1 MSGLRGLV
9 EKATPGPWEWVK
21 MLPPRHRLTSLRST
35 TAFYKEYRGV
45 PRSVLRQ
52 LDHMDDADA
61 RLIALAPDLAL
72 WAADAADALQNWK
85 GQNHG
90 FTRRGKPRRG
100 CNLKTIHG
108 CQPCRLLARFAVI
121 EHTAQEDTP

>member
-9 EKATPGPWEWVK
+9 EKATPGPWESDGFEHVV
-21 MLPPRHRLTSLRST
+21 SLEVADIVCGLWQGLR
-35 TAFYKEYRGV
+35 AEGV
-45 PRSVLRQ
+45 PTP
-52 LDHMDDADA
+52 DMEADA
-61 RLIALAPDLAL
+61 ALIVLAPDLAL

>member
-1 MSGLRGLV
+1 MTRLRGLV
-9 EKATPGPWEWVK
+9 EKATPGPWEFDGFEHVV
-21 MLPPRHRLTSLRST
+21 SLEVADIVCGLWQGLR
-35 TAFYKEYRGV
+35 AEGV
-45 PRSVLRQ
+45 PTP
-52 LDHMDDADA
+52 DMEADA
-61 RLIALAPDLAL
+61 ALIALAPDLAL

>member
-1 MSGLRGLV
+1 MTGLRGLV
-9 EKATPGPWEWVK
+9 EKATPGPWEFDGFEHVV
-21 MLPPRHRLTSLRST
+21 SLEVADIVCGLWQGLR
-35 TAFYKEYRGV
+35 AEGV
-45 PRSVLRQ
+45 PTP
-52 LDHMDDADA
+52 DMEADA
-61 RLIALAPDLAL
+61 ALIALAPDLAL

>member
-9 EKATPGPWEWVK
+9 EKATPGPW
-21 MLPPRHRLTSLRST
+21 RH
-35 TAFYKEYRGV
+35 V
-45 PRSVLRQ
+45 PES
-52 LDHMDDADA
+52 DHFIVFASPNAAIHAAAYAETKDNA

>member
-9 EKATPGPWEWVK
+9 EKATPGPWEFDGFEHVV
-21 MLPPRHRLTSLRST
+21 SLEVADIVCGLWQGLR
-35 TAFYKEYRGV
+35 AEGV
-45 PRSVLRQ
+45 PTP
-52 LDHMDDADA
+52 DMEADA
-61 RLIALAPDLAL
+61 ALIALAPDLAL

-100 CNLKTIHG
+100 CNLKRFTDANRVG
-108 CQPCRLLARFAVI
+108 CLLVSL
-121 EHTAQEDTP
+121 

>member
-1 MSGLRGLV
+1 MTGLRGLV
-9 EKATPGPWEWVK
+9 EKATPGPWEFDGFEHVV
-21 MLPPRHRLTSLRST
+21 SLEVADIVCGLWQGLR
-35 TAFYKEYRGV
+35 AEGV
-45 PRSVLRQ
+45 PTP
-52 LDHMDDADA
+52 DMEADA
-61 RLIALAPDLAL
+61 ALIALAPDLAL

-90 FTRRGKPRRG
+90 FTRRSKPRRG

>member
-9 EKATPGPWEWVK
+9 EKATPGPWEFDGFEHVV
-21 MLPPRHRLTSLRST
+21 SLEVADIVCGLWQGLR
-35 TAFYKEYRGV
+35 AEGV
-45 PRSVLRQ
+45 PTP
-52 LDHMDDADA
+52 DMEADA
-61 RLIALAPDLAL
+61 ALIALAPDLAL

>member
-9 EKATPGPWEWVK
+9 EKATPGPWEFDGFEHVV
-21 MLPPRHRLTSLRST
+21 SLEVADIVCGLWQGLR
-35 TAFYKEYRGV
+35 AEGV
-45 PRSVLRQ
+45 PTP
-52 LDHMDDADA
+52 DMEADA
-61 RLIALAPDLAL
+61 ALIVLAPDLAL

>member
-9 EKATPGPWEWVK
+9 EKATPGPWEFDGFEHVV
-21 MLPPRHRLTSLRST
+21 SLEVADIVCGLWQGIR
-35 TAFYKEYRGV
+35 AEGV
-45 PRSVLRQ
+45 PTP
-52 LDHMDDADA
+52 DMEADA
-61 RLIALAPDLAL
+61 ALIVLAPDLAL